1 MGDLE
6 RNAVPDGS
14 GDESFGQDEG
24 PSTRRREAMA
34 FLVTT
39 FVIFPG
45 LAVGFVGAYGFVVWI
60 SQMILGPPGPPAG

>member
-1 MGDLE
+1 MDDPE
-6 RNAVPDGS
+6 RKTVQDTS
-14 GDESFGQDEG
+14 GQDSAG
-24 PSTRRREAMA
+24 QHDRPATRRREALA

>member
-1 MGDLE
+1 MKTDLE
-6 RNAVPDGS
+6 SSAGRAEPPATS
-14 GDESFGQDEG
+14 S
-24 PSTRRREAMA
+24 REITA

-39 FVIFPG
+39 FLVFPG